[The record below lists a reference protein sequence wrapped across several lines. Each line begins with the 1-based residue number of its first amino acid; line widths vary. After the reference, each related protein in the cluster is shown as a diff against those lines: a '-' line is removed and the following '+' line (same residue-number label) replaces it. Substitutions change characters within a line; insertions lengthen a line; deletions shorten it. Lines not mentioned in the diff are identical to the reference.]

1 MADDD
6 KTTPGSPV
14 PTSEDP
20 LAARPSERARA
31 PQRTK
36 LGLGGL
42 PGAPSESGLRDS
54 PSSSRGATIASFG
67 PAPATP
73 PVMPEV
79 GTFGR
84 KRESDKPAP
93 KPAAVI
99 PATALAGSASPFVS
113 DVEPGLSPN
122 EDDFQANR
130 ATRVGTQLGGMQDI
144 APAAGNERARIR
156 LVAGKTIPGTRYRLL
171 RWLGEGGMGVVYEA
185 EHVDIERKVALKIL
199 RFDLSQQPEMARVFR
214 DEARSASRM
223 GSTNI
228 VEIFDFGELPDG
240 RLFFCMELLDGVDLV
255 PQTEHDW
262 VQPPVLIGVLRQLCK
277 GLNAAHKAG
286 VVHRDIKPEN
296 VILVSREGREGVV
309 KIVDFGIS
317 AMLAAGGGAG
327 AKVAGTP
334 HYMAPEQISS
344 GEFDG
349 RLDMYAVGCMAYELL
364 VGHPP
369 FAYDELEQVLTAHL
383 QEEPVPP
390 SKIKPERDIPKPLEE
405 VLLRCLEKDP
415 EARYKDMAELEA
427 ALCEAQIAAGI
438 RTDWDDLPLPEVDPE
453 RVEKLRAQMPSP
465 RDRAPDQ
472 RRWLWPLVA
481 GFSVLLAISAGVY
494 AYIAPDL
501 NDEQKSVIDELT
513 TETRK
518 AAALTHY
525 VSVPEDATV
534 DKSAYQ
540 RVIELEG
547 LEGALDNPGDERAA
561 ELREEV
567 AGTLIALGDK
577 YWDAEVKKFAVEY
590 YIWARAFDPKNQHA
604 IDRSM
609 IATGEFA
616 LFLEKAAN
624 GTWTENELKAFNVAS
639 ALAEE
644 DEAKRTERYEQA
656 LAQATETLRA
666 AAEED
671 DKKVRRAS
679 GIKRKP
685 KPKVE
690 PEPETT
696 ADSGDEIVEDTAGDT
711 AGDTEGETGEETAG
725 DSGDSA
731 SETKTTKKPT
741 IKKSKRDPKQA
752 NQLASDG
759 KAALK
764 SGNRK
769 NAEALFFQAL
779 AFDNKNAMALSGLSD
794 VYFDNGKKQK
804 AVEFAER
811 AVKASPKSKTYNL
824 KLGDA
829 YYSVL
834 RYHDALAYYKKAKEL
849 GSSSADNRIAKVEA
863 KIGG

>member
-1 MADDD
+1 
-6 KTTPGSPV
+6 
-14 PTSEDP
+14 
-20 LAARPSERARA
+20 
-31 PQRTK
+31 
-36 LGLGGL
+36 
-42 PGAPSESGLRDS
+42 
-54 PSSSRGATIASFG
+54 
-67 PAPATP
+67 
-73 PVMPEV
+73 MPEV

-84 KRESDKPAP
+84 KREPDSSAP

-122 EDDFQANR
+122 ADDFQANR

-296 VILVSREGREGVV
+296 VILVNREGREGVV

-317 AMLAAGGGAG
+317 AMLAAGGGKG

-344 GEFDG
+344 GDFDG

-369 FAYDELEQVLTAHL
+369 FAYDELEQVLAAHL
-383 QEEPVPP
+383 QETPVPP
-390 SKIKPERDIPKPLEE
+390 SKIKPERDIPKPLED
-405 VLLRCLEKDP
+405 VLLRCLEKSRED
-415 EARYKDMAELEA
+415 RYADMADLEA

-465 RDRAPDQ
+465 RDRAEDK

-481 GFSVLLAISAGVY
+481 GFSVLIAISAGVY

-525 VSVPEDATV
+525 VSLPPDATV
-534 DKSAYQ
+534 EKSAYQ
-540 RVIELEG
+540 RVVELEE
-547 LEGALDNPGDERAA
+547 LPGALDDPGDERAA
-561 ELREEV
+561 ELRKEV

-590 YIWARAFDPKNQHA
+590 YIWARAFDPANQHA

-624 GTWTENELKAFNVAS
+624 GTWTENELRAFNVAS

-666 AAEED
+666 AAEEE

-690 PEPETT
+690 PKVEPETT
-696 ADSGDEIVEDTAGDT
+696 ADSGEEVIEDT
-711 AGDTEGETGEETAG
+711 AGDTEGETGDDTG
-725 DSGDSA
+725 DDTGSA
-731 SETKTTKKPT
+731 TKSPTKKPT

-752 NQLASDG
+752 SQLASDG
-759 KAALK
+759 KSALK
-764 SGNRK
+764 SGRRK
-769 NAEALFFQAL
+769 DAEALFFQAL

-794 VYFDNGKKQK
+794 IYFDTGQKQK

-834 RYHDALAYYKKAKEL
+834 RYHDALAYYEKAKEL
-849 GSSSADNRIAKVEA
+849 GSASADKRLAKVKA

>member
-1 MADDD
+1 MANDDS
-6 KTTPGSPV
+6 KSPGSP
-14 PTSEDP
+14 S
-20 LAARPSERARA
+20 PSQSARARA

-36 LGLGGL
+36 LGFGDLGELAVPKSGAG
-42 PGAPSESGLRDS
+42 PGDS
-54 PSSSRGATIASFG
+54 QKGSRGATIASFG
-67 PAPATP
+67 PAPQAP
-73 PVMPEV
+73 PTMPEV

-84 KRESDKPAP
+84 PREPDKQAP

-113 DVEPGLSPN
+113 DVEPGLSPAA
-122 EDDFQANR
+122 DDFQANR
-130 ATRVGTQLGGMQDI
+130 ATRVGTQLGGMQEVV
-144 APAAGNERARIR
+144 PASGTERARIR
-156 LVAGKTIPGTRYRLL
+156 LVAGKPIPGTRYRLL

-262 VQPPVLIGVLRQLCK
+262 VQPPVLIGILRQLCK

-296 VILVSREGREGVV
+296 VILVHREGRDGVV

-317 AMLAAGGGAG
+317 AMLAAGGGEG

-344 GEFDG
+344 DAFDG

-369 FAYDELEQVLTAHL
+369 FAYDELEQVLAAHL
-383 QEEPVPP
+383 QETPVPP
-390 SKIKPERDIPKPLEE
+390 SKIKPERDIPKPLEQ

-415 EARYKDMAELEA
+415 NARYEDMADLEA

-438 RTDWDDLPLPEVDPE
+438 RTDWDDLPLPEVDPD
-453 RVEKLRAQMPSP
+453 RVERLRQQMPSP
-465 RDRAPDQ
+465 RDRGDHKRA
-472 RRWLWPLVA
+472 WLWPLVA
-481 GFSVLLAISAGVY
+481 GFSILLAISAGVY

-501 NDEQKSVIDELT
+501 NDEQKSVIEELT
-513 TETRK
+513 DETRK

-525 VSVPEDATV
+525 VSVPKDAAV
-534 DKSAYQ
+534 EKSAYQ
-540 RVIELEG
+540 RVLELEE
-547 LEGALDNPGDERAA
+547 LPGALDDPGDDRAG
-561 ELREEV
+561 ELRKEI

-577 YWDAEVKKFAVEY
+577 YWDADVKKFAVEY
-590 YIWARAFDPKNQHA
+590 YIWARAFDPANQHA

-624 GTWTENELKAFNVAS
+624 GTWTANELQAFKVAS

-644 DEAKRTERYEQA
+644 DEAKRAERYEDA
-656 LAQATETLRA
+656 LADAQESLRSA
-666 AAEED
+666 ANED
-671 DKKVRRAS
+671 DKKIRRAS
-679 GIKRKP
+679 GIKQKP
-685 KPKVE
+685 KPPE
-690 PEPETT
+690 PEPDETT
-696 ADSGDEIVEDTAGDT
+696 DTGEDNVVEDS
-711 AGDTEGETGEETAG
+711 AGDTEGE
-725 DSGDSA
+725 DSGEDDSGGEDA
-731 SETKTTKKPT
+731 KAGGKSKHPTT
-741 IKKSKRDPKQA
+741 IKKSKRDPAQSS
-752 NQLASDG
+752 QLASDG

-764 SGNRK
+764 SGRRK
-769 NAEALFFQAL
+769 DAEALFFQAI
-779 AFDNKNAMALSGLSD
+779 AFDNNNAMALSGLSD
-794 VYFDNGKKQK
+794 IYFDTGQKQK
-804 AVEFAER
+804 AVDFAER
-811 AVKASPKSKTYNL
+811 AVKASPKSKAYNL

-829 YYSVL
+829 YYVVL
-834 RYHDALAYYKKAKEL
+834 RYHDALAAYEKAKQL
-849 GSSSADNRIAKVEA
+849 GSDAADSRIAKVKA